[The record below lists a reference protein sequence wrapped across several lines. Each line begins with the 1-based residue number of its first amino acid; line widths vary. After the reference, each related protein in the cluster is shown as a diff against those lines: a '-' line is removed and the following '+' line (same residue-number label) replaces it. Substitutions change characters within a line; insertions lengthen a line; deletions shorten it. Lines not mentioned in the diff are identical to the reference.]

1 MEALGAPRQNS
12 SPNPR
17 LESIEVYA
25 DLRHRTYARFRI
37 GTVTHNPDVV
47 CTTST
52 RAEMQPVHVQLGNLG
67 NAGSEVIIY
76 ASDASFG
83 YIHDIRRLTRWRR
96 TQKQRMNINK
106 SCIS

>member
-1 MEALGAPRQNS
+1 MIKERKEKGHLWFLISSNLTMEALGAPRQNS

-17 LESIEVYA
+17 LESIEVHA

-76 ASDASFG
+76 ASDASSG
-83 YIHDIRRLTRWRR
+83 YSKL
-96 TQKQRMNINK
+96 NA
-106 SCIS
+106 